1 METRHYW
8 EENGHVK
15 YDNYNSNDGFGR
27 VGASG
32 GGNAGA
38 GEQLAFAAPSED
50 EADFANYKKGKVL
63 RQDPMSHR
71 IIEKR
76 RRDRMN
82 NCLADLSRLIPPEY
96 LKKGRGR
103 VEKTEIIEMAIRHL
117 KFLQDR
123 VNASEVQASAGEGHY
138 RAGYQEAVGEAL
150 RYLSEAHGY
159 PADGLCAQ
167 LATHLQRHCDHIT
180 KESSFEP
187 LALSR
192 VALSGGITMRDGSRD
207 KGRSLGSSS
216 ETASSSSSSLGYGK
230 AQPPPRPQPYAPDVY
245 DTTTDGPYS
254 MDCDGVVGA
263 VENGGA
269 ASPACGEARAGGA
282 GSAGGKREA
291 LRKLRKPE
299 HDDLIHSY
307 KFKNSIERRF
317 SRSQDSEAAE
327 SQTRAVN
334 GKPYSHKRRRAVR
347 PAPAASTSAS
357 ASTEEARDTSP
368 QDTSSES
375 PHRHQYEQFEQY
387 EKPAPAQYVPVFAL
401 NSLGKYYVPLSVE
414 YACVS
419 RQLRACDVLDA
430 RAPLAALHP
439 VTIHVNFTPCLNY
452 HVKRDP
458 DPDWRPV

>member
-27 VGASG
+27 VASG
-32 GGNAGA
+32 GGNAVA

-117 KFLQDR
+117 KYLQDR
-123 VNASEVQASAGEGHY
+123 VNASEVQAGSGEGHY

-180 KESSFEP
+180 K
-187 LALSR
+187 
-192 VALSGGITMRDGSRD
+192 GDNSRD

-230 AQPPPRPQPYAPDVY
+230 AQPPPRPPPYAPDLY
-245 DTTTDGPYS
+245 DANNDGPYN
-254 MDCDGVVGA
+254 MDCDRVRGA
-263 VENGGA
+263 VENGGTT
-269 ASPACGEARAGGA
+269 SPACGEGGE
-282 GSAGGKREA
+282 GTGEREGDKRET
-291 LRKLRKPE
+291 LRKMRKPD
-299 HDDLIHSY
+299 HDDYIHSY

-327 SQTRAVN
+327 SQARAAN
-334 GKPYSHKRRRAVR
+334 GKPYSHKRRRPAR
-347 PAPAASTSAS
+347 PAPAASTSASTSTSAS

-375 PHRHQYEQFEQY
+375 PHRHQYEQY
-387 EKPAPAQYVPVFAL
+387 EKPPQAQFVPVFAL
-401 NSLGKYYVPLSVE
+401 NSIGKYYVPLSVE
-414 YACVS
+414 YGCVS